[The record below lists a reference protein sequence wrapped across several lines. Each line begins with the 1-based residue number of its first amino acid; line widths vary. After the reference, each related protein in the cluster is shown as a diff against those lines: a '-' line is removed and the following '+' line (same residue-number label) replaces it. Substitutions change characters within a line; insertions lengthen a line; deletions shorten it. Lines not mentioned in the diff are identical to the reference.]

1 MWNKVKKHLLTGISY
16 MIPLVAAGGLL
27 QAIAKI
33 FGGALVGE
41 SAGTVPYMI
50 NSMGSAAMSLVVPVI
65 CAYVAYSIADRAAI
79 APGLILGLVCV
90 EIKSGFIGGVI
101 AAFLV
106 GYFIL
111 FLKKYLKVPSW
122 MQGLMPVLIIPLLS
136 TLIVGLVMY
145 LIVGIPLA
153 KLMESILNWMNS
165 MQGGSKF
172 TVGALIGGMIGFDM
186 GGPMGKTAS
195 MFANALMADGIYGPE
210 ACKIIGGMT
219 PAIGIA
225 LSVLICRRK
234 KYTAQEIEAAKAAF
248 PMGLCFITEGC
259 LPFALSDPLRV
270 IPASAIGSAV
280 AGGLA
285 LVWGCSSTV
294 PHGGIFVVPLME
306 KPWMFLLAM
315 VIGSCITAAILT
327 VVKPLQKEEKPEV
340 EEEDISM
347 DQLNMNF

>member
-41 SAGTVPYMI
+41 AVGTVPYMI

-122 MQGLMPVLIIPLLS
+122 MQGPYAGTDYSIVIYFNSWLS
-136 TLIVGLVMY
+136 NVFNSRNSVGK
-145 LIVGIPLA
+145 INGSDI
-153 KLMESILNWMNS
+153 KLDE
-165 MQGGSKF
+165 
-172 TVGALIGGMIGFDM
+172 
-186 GGPMGKTAS
+186 
-195 MFANALMADGIYGPE
+195 
-210 ACKIIGGMT
+210 
-219 PAIGIA
+219 
-225 LSVLICRRK
+225 
-234 KYTAQEIEAAKAAF
+234 
-248 PMGLCFITEGC
+248 
-259 LPFALSDPLRV
+259 
-270 IPASAIGSAV
+270 
-280 AGGLA
+280 
-285 LVWGCSSTV
+285 
-294 PHGGIFVVPLME
+294 
-306 KPWMFLLAM
+306 
-315 VIGSCITAAILT
+315 
-327 VVKPLQKEEKPEV
+327 
-340 EEEDISM
+340 
-347 DQLNMNF
+347 